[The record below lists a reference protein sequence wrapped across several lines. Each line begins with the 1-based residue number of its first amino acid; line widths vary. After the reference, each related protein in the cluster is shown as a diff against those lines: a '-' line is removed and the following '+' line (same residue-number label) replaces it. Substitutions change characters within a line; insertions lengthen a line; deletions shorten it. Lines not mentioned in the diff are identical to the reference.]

1 MARAVVGNPF
11 ENQIP
16 TVSPTA
22 QPVDIYQR
30 GVVKS
35 SPFASLAENLSRL
48 SQKADRAFGNVEK
61 RAAER
66 EFAEGQELYNKTR
79 LAIGDAVREGIIDEG
94 ESPYLRKGYRVSQLN
109 VLANKYATDLNV
121 ALEAQQL
128 YKNGNPAAAEKFSQD
143 FYNKFVEANDL
154 SGFAPTELAEF
165 LTPTTQKANA
175 AFISSWKTKNIS
187 WQREQNYIQLQEE
200 IGVYT
205 NSLYDGTPTS
215 EDKKTALSTWIQS
228 KLDGAEANGM
238 DRQKVNKAIVDAV
251 IITALENDDLDR
263 LKVLDTIKAGTGFL
277 GDRVDVRKA
286 MLAAENTIQ
295 SAKASKSTAEIKAQ
309 EAEWETGRAAAI
321 SDGFSASLKIRY
333 ANTPLDLQNAKDE
346 RIKAINALRLLGE
359 DGDIKALTAA
369 KELEN
374 FFFTMDERGKDARLV
389 DESQAADALQAIL
402 GASSSSE
409 AMNLAAFY
417 VRQGSI
423 TASTAENWVGSVDR
437 RLNAGFTKED
447 FDTSGHPAKKTLD
460 LLTATAVSKIT
471 QSAMNQLGASLN
483 PEDKAAITAPLRER
497 IYYEFSTQYLEWK
510 YQYITNP
517 ENKGVALNSQQ
528 FSMASR
534 AAAAAIRNEL
544 AQSFV
549 DPTIEITLQETLDK
563 IATDRANILA
573 AQQIAEQL
581 AEEAARAAEQ
591 AGEEFDNT
599 VPEF

>member
-187 WQREQNYIQLQEE
+187 WQREQNYIQFGQE
-200 IGVYT
+200 IGAYT
-205 NSLYDGTPTS
+205 DSLYDSGDITPEKMKSFT
-215 EDKKTALSTWIQS
+215 DWIQS
-228 KLDGAEANGM
+228 KVDGAEVNGM
-238 DRQKVNKAIVDAV
+238 DRQKVNKALVDAV
-251 IITALENDDLDR
+251 LVTAEENDD
-263 LKVLDTIKAGTGFL
+263 V
-277 GDRVDVRKA
+277 
-286 MLAAENTIQ
+286 
-295 SAKASKSTAEIKAQ
+295 
-309 EAEWETGRAAAI
+309 
-321 SDGFSASLKIRY
+321 
-333 ANTPLDLQNAKDE
+333 
-346 RIKAINALRLLGE
+346 
-359 DGDIKALTAA
+359 
-369 KELEN
+369 
-374 FFFTMDERGKDARLV
+374 
-389 DESQAADALQAIL
+389 
-402 GASSSSE
+402 
-409 AMNLAAFY
+409 
-417 VRQGSI
+417 
-423 TASTAENWVGSVDR
+423 
-437 RLNAGFTKED
+437 
-447 FDTSGHPAKKTLD
+447 D
-460 LLTATAVSKIT
+460 LLTILDEIKVGTGTLGSSISVRNSVMASESRIARSRQAEDVRISREEKEARDRLQAQLETEAFEAADSAFKGDPDAQDNFEAVLVKMVENNLGT
-471 QSAMNQLGASLN
+471 EAKTFRQFFNAMKKEGASEDLPAAVAELFEN
-483 PEDKAAITAPLRER
+483 VNNAESSSDLMALLSQGIEDKEITFNTAMQAIGKFKQRVDKEGKLQKFDYNDSNSPVKQIFDQFIGVVTETDDAGMFVTNKALVMRARFAIEQEYDEWKAGIEGPVTREMMRDKAKQIIQSNMEIYVSQEKVTEADNALEAIRVSRDPDEQPVVEDDTKPEDDESRIDKLINLFNRLFEPTAPLP
-497 IYYEFSTQYLEWK
+497 K
-510 YQYITNP
+510 
-517 ENKGVALNSQQ
+517 
-528 FSMASR
+528 
-534 AAAAAIRNEL
+534 
-544 AQSFV
+544 
-549 DPTIEITLQETLDK
+549 K
-563 IATDRANILA
+563 IN
-573 AQQIAEQL
+573 
-581 AEEAARAAEQ
+581 
-591 AGEEFDNT
+591 
-599 VPEF
+599 

>member
-187 WQREQNYIQLQEE
+187 WQREQNYIQFGQE
-200 IGVYT
+200 IGTYT
-205 NSLYDGTPTS
+205 DSLYDSGDITP
-215 EDKKTALSTWIQS
+215 EKKASYLNWLQS
-228 KLDGAEANGM
+228 KVNGAEVNGM
-238 DRQKVNKAIVDAV
+238 DRQKVNSALVDALILTAEENKDADLLNLLDDIQV
-251 IITALENDDLDR
+251 GTGKLGSSISVRNAVLSSQKRIASSLQSEEVAQAKADKAEADAKQDGYESAALSAGLKLLSGDNSGEAMDELQASLADMIGAGNASEAKTWLNFALSMEKQGSEVADNAASAKIFEEIFKDDITQLEAAKILTTAITKGEITKESARSFLSDITRRLEKEGKITPLPILKSGNLASETYDDFIKLVGAKDNYGNPIDQNLINRAKRDFQALYLDWYNSLEVPPSEAVNYQKALEISE
-263 LKVLDTIKAGTGFL
+263 VLTNKY
-277 GDRVDVRKA
+277 VNKSV
-286 MLAAENTIQ
+286 ENNTDEALEAI
-295 SAKASKSTAEIKAQ
+295 EIS
-309 EAEWETGRAAAI
+309 R
-321 SDGFSASLKIRY
+321 D
-333 ANTPLDLQNAKDE
+333 
-346 RIKAINALRLLGE
+346 
-359 DGDIKALTAA
+359 
-369 KELEN
+369 
-374 FFFTMDERGKDARLV
+374 
-389 DESQAADALQAIL
+389 
-402 GASSSSE
+402 
-409 AMNLAAFY
+409 
-417 VRQGSI
+417 
-423 TASTAENWVGSVDR
+423 
-437 RLNAGFTKED
+437 
-447 FDTSGHPAKKTLD
+447 
-460 LLTATAVSKIT
+460 
-471 QSAMNQLGASLN
+471 
-483 PEDKAAITAPLRER
+483 PEK
-497 IYYEFSTQYLEWK
+497 
-510 YQYITNP
+510 
-517 ENKGVALNSQQ
+517 
-528 FSMASR
+528 
-534 AAAAAIRNEL
+534 AAAAEAEL
-544 AQSFV
+544 
-549 DPTIEITLQETLDK
+549 
-563 IATDRANILA
+563 
-573 AQQIAEQL
+573 AEQL
-581 AEEAARAAEQ
+581 AERERLQ
-591 AGEEFDNT
+591 KKNDAGLIKRLSDWWNSDSNT
-599 VPEF
+599 TAPLPKKIN